1 MALEEEILIAEN
13 ESISSPILLKTEV
26 QAMKG
31 YKISKEKTLAQL
43 DASKLKFPLKLR
55 KWKQGDWFIPF
66 GMRGKMKL
74 SDYFINQKFSLLEKE
89 NVWIL
94 ASGNDIVWIV
104 GHRVDQRY
112 AIGEKTKKVY
122 LAQVK

>member
-1 MALEEEILIAEN
+1 
-13 ESISSPILLKTEV
+13 
-26 QAMKG
+26 
-31 YKISKEKTLAQL
+31 L

-104 GHRVDQRY
+104 GYRVDQRY